1 MKESDDDPWPIM
13 LSTALMAA
21 EIPVE
26 WKVSPEPV
34 TYGEAVREMENRVE
48 RIRRHESAELVWLL
62 EHPAL
67 YTAGTSAKDADLL
80 DARFPVFKSGR
91 GGQYTYHGPGQR
103 IAYVM
108 LDLKRRKPDGRDYV
122 HDLEEWLIRTLAR
135 FGIEGESR
143 PGRIGVWVQ
152 GAKDREDK
160 IAAIGVRLRHWVTFH
175 GISMNIDP
183 DLSHFSG
190 IVPCGVRDEKFGV
203 TSLAALGH
211 PVSFPEVDAALKLSF
226 AEIFGPVTAQA

>member
-26 WKVSPEPV
+26 WKVSRRPV
-34 TYGEAVREMENRVE
+34 TYGEAVRQMENRVE
-48 RIRRHESAELVWLL
+48 RIRRTKARELVWLL

-91 GGQYTYHGPGQR
+91 AVSTPITARQR

-108 LDLKRRKPDGRDYV
+108 LDLKRRKPDARAYV
-122 HDLEEWLIRTLAR
+122 HDLEEWLIRTLSR
-135 FGIEGESR
+135 FASKAKAVPGASAFGSR
-143 PGRIGVWVQ
+143 AQ
-152 GAKDREDK
+152 KTAKTRSRRRRQTASLGDVPRHQHEHRSRS
-160 IAAIGVRLRHWVTFH
+160 IAF
-175 GISMNIDP
+175 
-183 DLSHFSG
+183 
-190 IVPCGVRDEKFGV
+190 
-203 TSLAALGH
+203 LGH
-211 PVSFPEVDAALKLSF
+211 RAFAAYATRNSASPAWPRWGIPSLSRRSMPALKLSF